1 MNIDTKMKSLTK
13 AELHLMNILW
23 DKGEATVHELVDEM
37 SEPKPAYTTVL
48 TVMQVLTKKKIVEPY
63 RRGKV
68 NVFKPMMSRD
78 LYINGFMEETRNTLF
93 KGSLRNFLLFFA
105 RSEKID
111 KAELR
116 KILKEME
123 ETNGGTEL

>member
-68 NVFKPMMSRD
+68 NVFKPLMPRD

-116 KILKEME
+116 EILKEME

>member
-1 MNIDTKMKSLTK
+1 MNIDTKTKSLTK

>member
-1 MNIDTKMKSLTK
+1 MNIDTKTKSLTK

-116 KILKEME
+116 EILKEME

>member
-1 MNIDTKMKSLTK
+1 MNIDTKTKSLTK

-23 DKGEATVHELVDEM
+23 DKGEATVHDLMDKM
-37 SEPKPAYTTVL
+37 PEPKPAYTTVL
-48 TVMQVLTKKKIVEPY
+48 TVMQVLTKKKIVEPE

-68 NVFKPMMSRD
+68 NVFRPLMQRD
-78 LYINGFMEETRNTLF
+78 EYINGFMEETRNTLF
-93 KGSLRNFLLFFA
+93 QGSLKNFLLFFA

-116 KILKEME
+116 KILKEMN